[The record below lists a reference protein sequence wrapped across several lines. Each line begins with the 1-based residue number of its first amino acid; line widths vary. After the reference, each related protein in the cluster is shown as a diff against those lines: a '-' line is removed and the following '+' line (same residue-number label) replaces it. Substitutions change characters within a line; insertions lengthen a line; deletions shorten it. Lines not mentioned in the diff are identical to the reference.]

1 MKKMHKLLFFLALS
15 LINIVQT
22 CFGMES
28 KKLQEFSAK
37 QKTLG
42 EKLVQAAHDR
52 DDKQVKEL
60 LRKGAPI
67 DYQEHLGKSTALHWA
82 AHEDNFAMVLYLL
95 IQRANPNITNDMGDT
110 PLHFVFEGYKGRI
123 GYNLDNVKKIIT
135 ILIENKANVNAINN
149 GKQTPYYRASLYH
162 IDVFELL
169 KKHGAYT
176 QNSPEYECIPKERDE
191 DDPDSEE
198 ELQEMLVGM

>member
-15 LINIVQT
+15 LITIVQT

-28 KKLQEFSAK
+28 KKLQKYSTE
-37 QKTLG
+37 QKALG
-42 EKLVQAAHDR
+42 EKLVQAAHDK

-67 DYQEHLGKSTALHWA
+67 DYQEHLCNSTALHWA
-82 AHEDNFAMVLYLL
+82 AHEDNPKMVLYLL
-95 IQRANPNITNDMGDT
+95 KKGANPNITNDMGNT
-110 PLHFVFEGYKGRI
+110 PLHSVFDGYKGRI

-135 ILIENKANVNAINN
+135 ILIAKKANVNAINN
-149 GKQTPYYRASLYH
+149 GKQTPYYQASLYH

-169 KKHGAYT
+169 KKYGAYT

-191 DDPDSEE
+191 DDPDTEE
-198 ELQEMLVGM
+198 ELAEMLVGM